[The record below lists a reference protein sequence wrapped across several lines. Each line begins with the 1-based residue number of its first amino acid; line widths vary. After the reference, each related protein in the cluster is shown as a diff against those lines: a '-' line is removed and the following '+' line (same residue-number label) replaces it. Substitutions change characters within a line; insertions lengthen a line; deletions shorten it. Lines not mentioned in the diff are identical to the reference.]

1 MTITDLFDNFWI
13 VYLVLIVIWILL
25 GLYKNE

>member
-13 VYLVLIVIWILL
+13 VYLVLIIIWILL
-25 GLYKNE
+25 GLHKND